1 MDTFI
6 STTKLILILT
16 TMLLVTDAQDVVCK
30 KGRTKK
36 KVMIGEG
43 DLFSFR
49 TQAGDDLYA
58 PNTKCV
64 VTYKRKKTC
73 PMMMFTCSFF
83 NINNKDSSCKKKDKM
98 ILAGRGR
105 TKSFCQTSAPD
116 VTTSSRILKVSFF
129 SDRKKQAPGAV
140 CTVQCTTG
148 PITTTTTTT
157 VEPDTTT
164 TTTEQDTT
172 TTTEPTTT
180 TGPTTTTTS
189 PQPRQRYLMYS
200 WATMWSGDC
209 GQEQFLAWDEK
220 NNPGCFTSPWHT
232 MARREKLWCT
242 CNRPGREIGTLLLYG
257 MGEMI
262 DSAMAGEGCEAED
275 ISLIRTTLAEGHSAV
290 ANLEIYAL
298 LSWGESTVPEQHLV
312 PGLVW
317 YNQNCA
323 KNTLE
328 KLDGVAV
335 NNEDF
340 AKHGSEEVKVDYLK
354 NLANIAEN
362 AGSELKTHYSVSW
375 NWFTAG
381 NVTFNG
387 KTQNVLMH
395 MIDIFD
401 SIDMQTA
408 YVLGEIIVD
417 RLQKGFN
424 GTLSTPGDPNVP
436 NSWSYSQSQNKTL
449 FTTLYL
455 NKDPSGDLV
464 NCPTAFFPWPE
475 CKGRPSWDVLEY
487 QTEDKMWEQVD
498 SASELLPGFT
508 PSLHYYGGAYQSGG
522 HPDWPTS
529 C

>member
-16 TMLLVTDAQDVVCK
+16 TVLLVVDAQDVVCK
-30 KGRTKK
+30 KGKTKK

-43 DLFSFR
+43 DSFSFR
-49 TQAGDDLYA
+49 TQAGATYA
-58 PNTKCV
+58 PKTKCI
-64 VTYKRKKTC
+64 VTYKRNKATC
-73 PMMMFTCSFF
+73 PMMRFTCSEF
-83 NINNKDSSCKKKDKM
+83 NIFNKDSSCRKKDRM
-98 ILAGRGR
+98 ILSGKGRQKR
-105 TKSFCQTSAPD
+105 FCQTSGPD
-116 VTTSSRILKVSFF
+116 VTTSDSIYKVSFF
-129 SDRKKQAPGAV
+129 SDKKRQASGAV
-140 CTVQCTTG
+140 CTMQCTTG
-148 PITTTTTTT
+148 PTTTTTTTT

-164 TTTEQDTT
+164 TTTDQDTT

-180 TGPTTTTTS
+180 TGPTTTTTTS
-189 PQPRQRYLMYS
+189 QPRQRYLMYS

-220 NNPGCFTSPWHT
+220 NNPQCFTSPWHT

-242 CNRPGREIGTLLLYG
+242 CNRPGRQIGTLLLYG

-262 DSAMAGEGCEAED
+262 DSAMKGEGCESVD

-323 KNTLE
+323 KNTFE
-328 KLDGVAV
+328 KLDGVA
-335 NNEDF
+335 
-340 AKHGSEEVKVDYLK
+340 
-354 NLANIAEN
+354 AEN

-381 NVTFNG
+381 DVTFNS
-387 KTQNVLMH
+387 KTQNVLKH

-408 YVLGEIIVD
+408 YVLGHIIVD
-417 RLQKGFN
+417 RLQKGFD
-424 GTLSTPGDPNVP
+424 GSLSTPADPNVP

-449 FTTLYL
+449 YSTLYL

-475 CKGRPSWDVLEY
+475 CKGRPSWDVLES